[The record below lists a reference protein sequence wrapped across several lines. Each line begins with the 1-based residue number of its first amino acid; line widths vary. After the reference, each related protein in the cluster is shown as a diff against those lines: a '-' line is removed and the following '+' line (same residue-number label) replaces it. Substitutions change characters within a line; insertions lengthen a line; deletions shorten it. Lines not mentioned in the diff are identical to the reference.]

1 MATELLEIRWAYK
14 GAGSTL
20 MPGVVT
26 ARYERGAPQRLS
38 HSGFGGA
45 PVLARRTGLMPMLTL
60 SVEGVS
66 EAVAAIKGQLDA
78 QVLVLH
84 YLAGTGARK
93 RTIKR
98 MTATRCG
105 PIVLPP
111 REQGGQSPLTDVEF
125 RLHAGTTS
133 SEDHIN
139 ELEVDTSDAAS
150 PPTTLPTPVVHLK
163 SVGRGASGATLIESA
178 LSAILTPTW
187 AAPKI
192 GRLNE
197 NGVPVRAWGRC
208 TRLQLR
214 VTVEDQDEYD
224 DILVHAPTQETL
236 IITFAEGAA
245 DKTLTLKYGQLVD
258 EGSLSYEAVE
268 TGSSPARNELVWE
281 FELGTSVAT
290 IADQIVYA

>member
-26 ARYERGAPQRLS
+26 ARYERGATQRLS

-84 YLAGTGARK
+84 YLAGSGARK
-93 RTIKR
+93 RTLKR
-98 MTATRCG
+98 MTAVRCG
-105 PIVLPP
+105 PITLPP
-111 REQGGQSPLTDVEF
+111 AEQDGQSPLVDIDF
-125 RLHAGTTS
+125 RLHAGTSS
-133 SEDHIN
+133 SEDQIS
-139 ELEVDTSDAAS
+139 ELEVDAGDAAS
-150 PPTTLPTPVVHLK
+150 PPSTLPTPVVYLK
-163 SVGRGASGATLIESA
+163 SVGRGAAGATLIESA
-178 LSAILTPTW
+178 LSAVIVPTW
-187 AAPKI
+187 AAPKV
-192 GRLNE
+192 GRLNQY
-197 NGVPVRAWGRC
+197 GVPVRAWGRC

-214 VTVEDQDEYD
+214 VTVEDQNEYD
-224 DILVHAPTQETL
+224 DILSHAPTQETL
-236 IITFAEGAA
+236 IATFAEGST
-245 DKTLTLKYGQLVD
+245 DRTLTLKYGQLVD
-258 EGSLSYEAVE
+258 EGALDYQAVE
-268 TGSSPARNELVWE
+268 TGSAPSRNELVWE
-281 FELGTSVAT
+281 FELGTGVGT